1 MNIAIISFHG
11 CPVARLGEKDTGGM
25 NVYVL
30 NLAKELGELG
40 HTVDVF
46 TRFHDPSD
54 PRKVDMGPGA
64 TLIHVEAG
72 PIGQQKSDLPM
83 YIDEF
88 VANVS
93 ATEKSERRSYDIIH
107 SNYWLSG
114 KVGSI
119 LSRRWKIPHVVTF
132 HTLAKTKLRARVG
145 ERESDLRISVEQ
157 EVMRESTDN
166 LVLTRAEKMDL
177 ENLYGISPEKVSVIP
192 AGVDTDIFYPV
203 PKLEARVGLGLPD
216 KETVMYAGRV
226 EPIKG
231 LDILVDSFKILN
243 ETRDVHLVVVG
254 GSLSGDRELDALR
267 QRSKQLGILEKITF
281 TGSVNQSELGRYYS
295 AADVFVLPSHYE
307 SFGLVALEAMACGT
321 PVVASRVG
329 GIPSFVDDGETGYLI
344 TWRSAEPFA
353 DRIEML
359 LENLDLRNFMS
370 ERARVKANSMN
381 WSTVA
386 AEVADY
392 YCNLARCSELAT
404 AI

>member
-54 PRKVDMGPGA
+54 PRKVVMGPGA

-72 PIGQQKSDLPM
+72 PIGQQKADLPM

-93 ATEKSERRSYDIIH
+93 ATEKSEGGSYDIIH

-114 KVGSI
+114 KVGAI

-157 EVMRESTDN
+157 EVMYESTDI
-166 LVLTRAEKMDL
+166 LALTQAEKMDL
-177 ENLYGISPEKVSVIP
+177 ENLYRICPEKVSVIP

-203 PKLEARVGLGLPD
+203 PKLKARIALGLPD
-216 KETVMYAGRV
+216 KETIMYAGRV

-231 LDILVDSFKILN
+231 LDILLDSFKILD

-254 GSLSGDRELDALR
+254 GRLSGDRELDALR
-267 QRSKQLGILEKITF
+267 RRSKELGILEKITF
-281 TGSVNQSELGRYYS
+281 TGSVDQSELGCYYS

-307 SFGLVALEAMACGT
+307 SFGFVALEAMACGT

-329 GIPSFVDDGETGYLI
+329 GIPSFVDNGETGYLI
-344 TWRSAEPFA
+344 NWRSAVPFA

-359 LENLDLRNFMS
+359 LENADLRNFMS
-370 ERARVKANSMN
+370 ETAHGKANSMN
-381 WSTVA
+381 WSIVA
-386 AEVADY
+386 SEVADY
-392 YCNLARCSELAT
+392 YCRLVKCNELAT

>member
-54 PRKVDMGPGA
+54 PRKVDMGSGA

-88 VANVS
+88 VANVL

-145 ERESDLRISVEQ
+145 ESESDLRISVEQ
-157 EVMRESTDN
+157 EVMRESTDI

-177 ENLYGISPEKVSVIP
+177 ENLYGISPEKVSVIS

-231 LDILVDSFKILN
+231 LDILLDSFKILN

-329 GIPSFVDDGETGYLI
+329 GIPSFVDNGETGYLI

-359 LENLDLRNFMS
+359 LENVDLRNFMS
-370 ERARVKANSMN
+370 ETARVKANSMN

-386 AEVADY
+386 AEVAQY
-392 YCNLARCSELAT
+392 YCNLTRCSELAT

>member
-72 PIGQQKSDLPM
+72 PPGQEKADLPM

-88 VANVS
+88 VAKVS
-93 ATEKSERRSYDIIH
+93 STEISEGRSYDIVH

-114 KVGSI
+114 KAGST
-119 LSRRWKIPHVVTF
+119 LSTRWKIPHVVTF
-132 HTLAKTKLRARVG
+132 HTLAKTKLRARAG

-157 EVMRESTDN
+157 EVLRESAN
-166 LVLTRAEKMDL
+166 ILVLTKDEKTDL
-177 ENLYGISPEKVSVIP
+177 ESLYGVCPEKVAVIP

-203 PKLEARVGLGLPD
+203 PKLEARLDLGLPN
-216 KETVMYAGRV
+216 KETIMYAGRV

-231 LDILVDSFKILN
+231 LDILLGSFKILN
-243 ETRDVHLVVVG
+243 ESRDVHLVMVG
-254 GSLSGDRELDALR
+254 GSLSGDHELDALR
-267 QRSKQLGILEKITF
+267 ERSRQLGIFEKITF
-281 TGSVNQSELGRYYS
+281 TGSVSQPELSRYYS

-344 TWRSAEPFA
+344 TWRSAESFA
-353 DRIEML
+353 SRIEML
-359 LENLDLRNFMS
+359 LENSDLKNFMS
-370 ERARVKANSMN
+370 ETARKKANKMD

-386 AEVADY
+386 GEVAVY
-392 YCNLARCSELAT
+392 YCKLARCSELAT

>member
-11 CPVARLGEKDTGGM
+11 CPVARLSEKDTGGM

-54 PRKVDMGPGA
+54 PRKVDMGSGA

-157 EVMRESTDN
+157 EVMRESTDI
-166 LVLTRAEKMDL
+166 LVLTQAEKRDL
-177 ENLYGISPEKVSVIP
+177 ENLYGICPEKVSVIS

-203 PKLEARVGLGLPD
+203 PKLKARVGLGLPD

-370 ERARVKANSMN
+370 ESARVKANSMN

>member
-72 PIGQQKSDLPM
+72 PPGQEKADLPM

-88 VANVS
+88 VAKVS
-93 ATEKSERRSYDIIH
+93 STEISEGRSYDIVH

-114 KVGSI
+114 KAGSI
-119 LSRRWKIPHVVTF
+119 LSTRWKTPHVVTF

-157 EVMRESTDN
+157 EVMYESTDI
-166 LVLTRAEKMDL
+166 LVLTQAEKMDL
-177 ENLYGISPEKVSVIP
+177 ENLYRICPEKVSVIP

-203 PKLEARVGLGLPD
+203 PKLKARIALGLPD
-216 KETVMYAGRV
+216 KETIMYAGRV

-231 LDILVDSFKILN
+231 LDILLDSFKILD

-254 GSLSGDRELDALR
+254 GRLSGDRELDALR
-267 QRSKQLGILEKITF
+267 RRSKELGILEKITF
-281 TGSVNQSELGRYYS
+281 TGSVDQSELGCYYS

-307 SFGLVALEAMACGT
+307 SFGFVALEAMACGT

-329 GIPSFVDDGETGYLI
+329 GIPSFVDNGETGYLI
-344 TWRSAEPFA
+344 NWRSAVPFA

-359 LENLDLRNFMS
+359 LENADLRNFMS
-370 ERARVKANSMN
+370 ETAHGKANSMN
-381 WSTVA
+381 WSIVA
-386 AEVADY
+386 SEVADY
-392 YCNLARCSELAT
+392 YCRLVKCNELAT

>member
-54 PRKVDMGPGA
+54 PRKVDMGSGA

-145 ERESDLRISVEQ
+145 ESESDLRISVEQ
-157 EVMRESTDN
+157 EVMRESTDI

-177 ENLYGISPEKVSVIP
+177 ENLYGISPEKVSVIS

-203 PKLEARVGLGLPD
+203 PKLKARVGLGLPD

-231 LDILVDSFKILN
+231 LDILLDSFKILN

>member
-54 PRKVDMGPGA
+54 PRKVDMGSGA

-119 LSRRWKIPHVVTF
+119 LSRRWKIPHVLTF

-145 ERESDLRISVEQ
+145 ESESDLRISVEQ
-157 EVMRESTDN
+157 EVMRESTDI

-203 PKLEARVGLGLPD
+203 PKLQARVGLGLPD

-231 LDILVDSFKILN
+231 LDILLDSFKILN

-254 GSLSGDRELDALR
+254 GRLSGDCELDALR
-267 QRSKQLGILEKITF
+267 HRSKELGVFEKITF
-281 TGSVNQSELGRYYS
+281 TGSVDQTELGRYYS
-295 AADVFVLPSHYE
+295 AVDVFVLPSHYE

-370 ERARVKANSMN
+370 ESARVKANSMN

-404 AI
+404 AN

>member
-54 PRKVDMGPGA
+54 PQKVDMGSGA

-145 ERESDLRISVEQ
+145 ESESDLRISVEQ
-157 EVMRESTDN
+157 EVMRESTDI

-203 PKLEARVGLGLPD
+203 PKLKARVGLGLPD

-231 LDILVDSFKILN
+231 LDILLDSFKILN

-359 LENLDLRNFMS
+359 LENSDLRNFMS
-370 ERARVKANSMN
+370 ESARVKANSMN

>member
-54 PRKVDMGPGA
+54 PRKVDMGSGA

-93 ATEKSERRSYDIIH
+93 ATEKSEGRSYDIIH

-145 ERESDLRISVEQ
+145 ESESDLRISVEQ
-157 EVMRESTDN
+157 EVMRESTDI
-166 LVLTRAEKMDL
+166 LVLTQAEKMDL

-203 PKLEARVGLGLPD
+203 PKLKARVGLGLPD

-231 LDILVDSFKILN
+231 LDILLDSFKILN

-392 YCNLARCSELAT
+392 YCKLARSSELAT

>member
-54 PRKVDMGPGA
+54 PRKVDMGSGA

-93 ATEKSERRSYDIIH
+93 ATEKSEGRSYDIIH

-157 EVMRESTDN
+157 EVMRESTDI

-177 ENLYGISPEKVSVIP
+177 ENLYGISPEKVSVIS

-203 PKLEARVGLGLPD
+203 PKLKARVGLGLPD

-359 LENLDLRNFMS
+359 LENSDLRNFMS

>member
-54 PRKVDMGPGA
+54 PQKVDMGSGA

-145 ERESDLRISVEQ
+145 ESESDLRISVEQ
-157 EVMRESTDN
+157 EVMRESTDI
-166 LVLTRAEKMDL
+166 LVLTQAEKMDL
-177 ENLYGISPEKVSVIP
+177 ENLYGICPEKVSVIS
-192 AGVDTDIFYPV
+192 AGVDTDTFYPV
-203 PKLEARVGLGLPD
+203 PKLKARVGLGLPD

-231 LDILVDSFKILN
+231 LDILLDSFKILN

-321 PVVASRVG
+321 PVVAARVG

-370 ERARVKANSMN
+370 ESARVKANSMN

>member
-54 PRKVDMGPGA
+54 PQKVDMGSGA

-157 EVMRESTDN
+157 EVMRESTDI

-203 PKLEARVGLGLPD
+203 PKLKARVGLGLPD

-231 LDILVDSFKILN
+231 LDILLDSFKILN

-359 LENLDLRNFMS
+359 LENSDLRNFMS
-370 ERARVKANSMN
+370 ESARVKANSMN

>member
-93 ATEKSERRSYDIIH
+93 ATEKSEGRSYDIIH

-145 ERESDLRISVEQ
+145 ESESDLRISVEQ
-157 EVMRESTDN
+157 EVMRESTDI

-177 ENLYGISPEKVSVIP
+177 ENLYGISPEKVSVIS

-203 PKLEARVGLGLPD
+203 PKLKARVGLGLPD

-231 LDILVDSFKILN
+231 LDILLDSFKILN

>member
-54 PRKVDMGPGA
+54 PRKVDMGSGA

-145 ERESDLRISVEQ
+145 ESESDLRISVEQ
-157 EVMRESTDN
+157 EVMRESTDI

-177 ENLYGISPEKVSVIP
+177 ENLYGISQEKVSVIP
-192 AGVDTDIFYPV
+192 AGGDTDIFYPV
-203 PKLEARVGLGLPD
+203 PKLQARVGLGLPD

-231 LDILVDSFKILN
+231 LDILLDSFKILN

-281 TGSVNQSELGRYYS
+281 AGSVNQSELGRYYS

-359 LENLDLRNFMS
+359 LENSDLRNFMS
-370 ERARVKANSMN
+370 ESARVKANSMN

>member
-1 MNIAIISFHG
+1 MSIAIISFHG

-54 PRKVDMGPGA
+54 PRKVDMGSGA

-145 ERESDLRISVEQ
+145 ESESDLRISVEQ
-157 EVMRESTDN
+157 EVMRESTDI

-203 PKLEARVGLGLPD
+203 PKLKARVGLGLPD

-231 LDILVDSFKILN
+231 LDILLDSFKILN

-281 TGSVNQSELGRYYS
+281 TGSVNQSELRRYYS
-295 AADVFVLPSHYE
+295 AADVFVLPSHYV

-370 ERARVKANSMN
+370 ESARVKANSMN

>member
-54 PRKVDMGPGA
+54 PRKVDMGSRA

-93 ATEKSERRSYDIIH
+93 ATEKSEGRSYDIIH

-157 EVMRESTDN
+157 EVMRESTDI

-177 ENLYGISPEKVSVIP
+177 ENLYGISPEKVSVIS

-231 LDILVDSFKILN
+231 LDILLDSFKILN

-370 ERARVKANSMN
+370 ESARVKANSMN